1 MDSSYKQGAPDRPL
15 VPAFLA
21 FVTAWT
27 ASLAIISHGLFY
39 LLDADLTVSGRV
51 KLPMVVPMALT
62 AVSFEAVRLR
72 RSSVVVWISAA
83 LQVLFSA
90 AFLLYFLFNFNL
102 GLLHFAAALFLFWAA
117 SRMSI
122 EEGLVPE
129 RIVPIKPTA
138 WTRLNGFARRREE
151 PRE

>member
-1 MDSSYKQGAPDRPL
+1 MDSPSKHSAPGRPL
-15 VPAFLA
+15 GLAFLA
-21 FVTAWT
+21 VVMAWT
-27 ASLAIISHGLFY
+27 ASLAIISHGLLY
-39 LLDADLTVSGRV
+39 LLDDGLTVSGRV
-51 KLPMVVPMALT
+51 KLLMVVPMALT

-72 RSSVVVWISAA
+72 RSSVVVWVSAA
-83 LQVLFSA
+83 LQVLFSTP
-90 AFLLYFLFNFNL
+90 FLLYFLSSLNI

-122 EEGLVPE
+122 DEGLTLE

-151 PRE
+151 PRK